1 MDTTKKPV
9 MAPPTNPP
17 QPVKAQPQPQPEH
30 KSQPH
35 VAVPGGNQPTPKT

>member
-17 QPVKAQPQPQPEH
+17 QPVKAQPQPEH

-35 VAVPGGNQPTPKT
+35 VAVPGGTQPKPKT